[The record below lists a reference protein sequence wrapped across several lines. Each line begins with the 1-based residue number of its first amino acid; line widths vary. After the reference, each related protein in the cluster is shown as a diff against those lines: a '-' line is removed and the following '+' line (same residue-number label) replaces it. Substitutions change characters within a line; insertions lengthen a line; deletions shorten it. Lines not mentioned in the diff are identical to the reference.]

1 MQQTARRGFISKRI
15 RSSQRLSREHRSLIA
30 NSLMHLVNDGCFVAI
45 YPILPLIALEYHLNY
60 AQVGLLKTA
69 LTASST
75 AFQIPM
81 ALLAERFGE
90 IAMLA
95 MGMAWVGAGFV
106 VLGLAAS
113 FAQTLF
119 LLVAA
124 GTGGSVQH
132 PVASSFVSREYEG
145 RRRGSA
151 LGVLNFAGDLGK
163 FMIPLVFALSLT
175 AYGWRAS
182 LVGLGAVSFVFAM
195 AFWYLLRDKDRGS
208 RSAVQQARA
217 TPTKGWGILQPKT
230 FGAILSMGV
239 LDSSVRSALLTFVP
253 FLLIDRGLS
262 ATQAS
267 LMLTVIFAGGAA
279 GKLGCGILA
288 DKLGTTRMIVCTETM
303 TGALILLLLPAGQW
317 AMLPLLFCVGF
328 FLNGTSSVLLD
339 GVAELFDATKRSR
352 GYGLYFT
359 IYLGAGAIG
368 PIVYGTI
375 GDAWSLPMVFWAM
388 AMASLAIVPLTWLYH
403 LSRTATISSP
413 SPTPMT

>member
-1 MQQTARRGFISKRI
+1 MQQTARRGFIRRHIS
-15 RSSQRLSREHRSLIA
+15 SSQQLSREHRPLIA
-30 NSLMHLVNDGCFVAI
+30 NALMHLVNDGCFVAI
-45 YPILPLIALEYHLNY
+45 YPILPLIALEFDLNY

-81 ALLAERFGE
+81 ALMAERFGE

-95 MGMAWVGAGFV
+95 LGMAWVGAGFM
-106 VLGLAAS
+106 VLGLAVS
-113 FAQTLF
+113 FIQTLF
-119 LLVAA
+119 LMVAA

-132 PVASSFVSREYEG
+132 PVASSFISREYEG

-163 FMIPLVFALSLT
+163 FIIPLVFAVSLT

-182 LVGLGAVSFVFAM
+182 LAGLGAVSFVFALL
-195 AFWYLLRDKDRGS
+195 FWYFLRDKGRGLPRTVEQDQPAPS
-208 RSAVQQARA
+208 
-217 TPTKGWGILQPKT
+217 KGWGILQPKT

-253 FLLIDRGLS
+253 FLLIEKGLS
-262 ATQAS
+262 ATQAG

-288 DKLGTTRMIVCTETM
+288 DKLGTTRMIVFTETM
-303 TGALILLLLPAGQW
+303 TGALILLLLPVGQW
-317 AMLPLLFCVGF
+317 TMLPLLFCVGF

-339 GVAELFDATKRSR
+339 GVAELFDATK
-352 GYGLYFT
+352 
-359 IYLGAGAIG
+359 
-368 PIVYGTI
+368 
-375 GDAWSLPMVFWAM
+375 
-388 AMASLAIVPLTWLYH
+388 
-403 LSRTATISSP
+403 
-413 SPTPMT
+413 

>member
-1 MQQTARRGFISKRI
+1 MQNTDRQRFIGKRI
-15 RSSQRLSREHRSLIA
+15 DATVRLGREHQPLIA
-30 NSLMHLVNDGCFVAI
+30 NALMHMVNDGCFVAI
-45 YPILPLIALEYHLNY
+45 YPILPLIAIEYDLSY

-69 LTASST
+69 LSASST

-81 ALLAERFGE
+81 ALLAERVGE

-95 MGMAWVGAGFV
+95 LGMAWVAAGFI
-106 VLGLAAS
+106 VLGVAAS
-113 FAQTLF
+113 FIQTLV
-119 LLVAA
+119 LLTAA
-124 GTGGSVQH
+124 GAGGSVQH
-132 PVASSFVSREYEG
+132 PVASSFVSREYDG

-163 FMIPLVFALSLT
+163 FVIPLIFALSLT

-182 LVGLGAVSFVFAM
+182 MVGLGVVSLLFAGL
-195 AFWYLLRDKDRGS
+195 FWHFLRNKNSGLQRVETHNQP
-208 RSAVQQARA
+208 APQ
-217 TPTKGWGILQPKT
+217 KGWGILQPKT
-230 FGAILSMGV
+230 FAAILSMGV

-253 FLLIDRGLS
+253 FLLIDKGLT
-262 ATQAS
+262 ATEAS

-288 DKLGTTRMIVCTETM
+288 DKIGNTAMIVLTESM
-303 TGALILLLLPAGQW
+303 TGILILLLLPAGQW
-317 AMLPLLFCVGF
+317 VMLPLLFCVGF

-368 PIVYGTI
+368 PIAYGVI
-375 GDAWSLPMVFWAM
+375 GDVWSLPMVFLAM
-388 AMASLAIVPLTWLYH
+388 AVAALAIVPMTALYH
-403 LSRTATISSP
+403 MSRTATRLS
-413 SPTPMT
+413 

>member
-1 MQQTARRGFISKRI
+1 MQQTARQGFIGKRI
-15 RSSQRLSREHRSLIA
+15 SSGRRLSREHRPLIA
-30 NSLMHLVNDGCFVAI
+30 NALMHLVNDGCFVAI
-45 YPILPLIALEYHLNY
+45 YPILPLIAIEFDLSY

-81 ALLAERFGE
+81 ALMAERFGK
-90 IAMLA
+90 IALLA
-95 MGMAWVGAGFV
+95 IGMAWVGAGFM
-106 VLGLAAS
+106 VLGLAVS
-113 FAQTLF
+113 FIQTLF
-119 LLVAA
+119 LMVAA

-163 FMIPLVFALSLT
+163 FIIPLVFALRLT

-182 LVGLGAVSFVFAM
+182 LVGLGAVSFVFALV
-195 AFWYLLRDKDRGS
+195 FWYLLRDTDRGS
-208 RSAVQQARA
+208 HSTPQQAQTTSVSA
-217 TPTKGWGILQPKT
+217 KGWGILQPKT
-230 FGAILSMGV
+230 FAAILSMGV

-253 FLLIDRGLS
+253 FLLIDKGLS

-288 DKLGTTRMIVCTETM
+288 DKLGTTRMIVFTEAM
-303 TGALILLLLPAGQW
+303 TGALILLLLPVGQW
-317 AMLPLLFCVGF
+317 IMLPLLFCVGF

-339 GVAELFDATKRSR
+339 GVAELFDASKRSR

-368 PIVYGTI
+368 PIAYGTI
-375 GDAWSLPMVFWAM
+375 GDAWSLPIVFFAM
-388 AMASLAIVPLTWLYH
+388 AFASLAIVPLTGLYH
-403 LSRTATISSP
+403 LSRTAAAP
-413 SPTPMT
+413 LPPQ

>member
-1 MQQTARRGFISKRI
+1 MQKTARQGFIGKRI
-15 RSSQRLSREHRSLIA
+15 NSGVRLGRTHQPLVA
-30 NSLMHLVNDGCFVAI
+30 NALMHMVNDGCFVAI
-45 YPILPLIALEYHLNY
+45 YPILPLITIEFDLSY
-60 AQVGLLKTA
+60 AQVGLLRTA
-69 LTASST
+69 LSASST

-81 ALLAERFGE
+81 ALLAERVGE

-95 MGMAWVGAGFV
+95 LGMAWVAAGFM
-106 VLGLAAS
+106 VLGVAAS
-113 FAQTLF
+113 FIQTLI
-119 LLVAA
+119 LLTAA

-163 FMIPLVFALSLT
+163 FIIPLVFALSLT

-182 LVGLGAVSFVFAM
+182 MVGLGAVSFLFALV
-195 AFWYLLRDKDRGS
+195 FWYLLRDKNSGL
-208 RSAVQQARA
+208 QRA
-217 TPTKGWGILQPKT
+217 QSHDQPTPQKGWGILQPKT
-230 FGAILSMGV
+230 FAAILSMGV

-253 FLLIDRGLS
+253 FLLINKGLT
-262 ATQAS
+262 ATEAS

-288 DKLGTTRMIVCTETM
+288 DKIGNTAMIVLTESM
-303 TGALILLLLPAGQW
+303 TGILILLLLPAGQW
-317 AMLPLLFCVGF
+317 VMLPLLFCVGF

-368 PIVYGTI
+368 PIAYGTI
-375 GDAWSLPMVFWAM
+375 GDAWSLPIVFLAM
-388 AMASLAIVPLTWLYH
+388 AAASLAIVPMTAFYH
-403 LSRTATISSP
+403 MSRTAARLS
-413 SPTPMT
+413 